1 MTIAVE
7 IDRPI
12 FIVGVGRSG
21 TSLLQSMLNAHSQIC
36 FPPEF
41 QFIRSLIA
49 SRRLQRALRTGNTG
63 LVLREISEH
72 QGLKKV
78 GVDLQRIWEELT
90 VEGLLS
96 LENLYRRILLDQA
109 KRNGKSR
116 VGDKDPKNLEYLP
129 EIYSMFPNAQIIHLV
144 RDPRDVVLSRT
155 RASWSKHRY
164 FVTQAFTYE
173 AQITKARRDGPRLFG
188 ERFIELHYED
198 LISDPQKTLEKLCA
212 KLDVC
217 YEENMLTYYKEAG
230 SVVQGKEIDWK
241 KNVFKPVLSENKEK
255 WREGLS
261 NSQVHL
267 VELICTT
274 AFSHLGYA
282 RSDLQGSQSTARAFG
297 DSITRAAALFAKQL
311 YLAYHW
317 LRFKRSRGS
326 WVK

>member
-36 FPPEF
+36 FPPES

-49 SRRLQRALRTGNTG
+49 SRRLQRALRRGHTGQ
-63 LVLREISEH
+63 VLEKVSNH

-78 GVDLQRIWEELT
+78 DVDPERICEELIE
-90 VEGLLS
+90 EGHLS
-96 LENLYRRILLDQA
+96 LENLYRRILIDQA
-109 KRNGKSR
+109 ERNGKSR

-129 EIYSMFPNAQIIHLV
+129 EIYSIFPDAQIIHLV

-155 RASWSKHRY
+155 RASWSKHRF

-198 LISDPQKTLEKLCA
+198 LISDPGNTLKKLCG
-212 KLDVC
+212 KLGVG
-217 YEENMLTYYKEAG
+217 YEESMLTYYKDAG
-230 SVVQGKEIDWK
+230 AVVQGKEIDWK

-282 RSDLQGSQSTARAFG
+282 RSDAQRPRSTVVALSDWVGRV
-297 DSITRAAALFAKQL
+297 AANFAKRI

-317 LRFKRSRGS
+317 LRFRRSHG
-326 WVK
+326 